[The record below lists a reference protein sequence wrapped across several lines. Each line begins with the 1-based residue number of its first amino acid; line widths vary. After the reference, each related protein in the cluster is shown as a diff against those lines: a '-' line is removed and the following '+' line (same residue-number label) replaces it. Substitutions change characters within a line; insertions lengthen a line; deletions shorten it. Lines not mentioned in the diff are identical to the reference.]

1 MPISRRHKTAAQPL
15 GAINLTPLLDVM
27 CNLLIVFMI
36 VAPSLKRGLQI
47 DLPTVTDAK
56 VFTPRKSFTIS
67 IAKPFEPGASAR
79 IYIEGRQD
87 TRLDLEQLRT
97 ELQQLKDRHPTDLD
111 ILIECDREVP
121 CETMLRVLG
130 VTQAVG
136 LESVGVITLPETEKK
151 K

>member
-1 MPISRRHKTAAQPL
+1 MPISRRRKAAATPL
-15 GAINLTPLLDVM
+15 GVINLTPLLDVM

-36 VAPSLKRGLQI
+36 VAPALKSGLQI
-47 DLPTVTDAK
+47 DLPTVTDSK
-56 VFTPRKSFTIS
+56 KITPRKSFTIS
-67 IAKPFEPGASAR
+67 IAKAFEPGGTPR
-79 IYIEGRQD
+79 IYLEGRQD
-87 TRLDLEQLRT
+87 SRLDLEQLRS
-97 ELQQLKDRHPTDLD
+97 ELRQLRDRYPTDLD

-136 LESVGVITLPETEKK
+136 LDSVGVITIPETEKK